1 MRKKITQKNIAVMC
15 GCTCAYV
22 SRVLTNPKAHN
33 TQKAND
39 IKRLAYDHLEGIIKD
54 PLFLQLIRRYKA
66 KTTDEENTL
75 DEWKYTFKLYN
86 NKLSELEKT
95 RK

>member
-1 MRKKITQKNIAVMC
+1 MRRKITQRNIAVMC
-15 GCTCAYV
+15 GCTSTYV
-22 SRVLTNPKAHN
+22 SRVLNNPQIHN
-33 TQKAND
+33 TEKAKM

-66 KTTDEENTL
+66 KTQEEEDTL

-86 NKLSELEKT
+86 NKLKELERVK
-95 RK
+95 